1 MNGYEYICGTAAQFR
16 KKFPNLYERKEKKPV
31 FIDSNLLDKIED
43 IPEEIKVEL
52 IGKNITNEQR
62 RFCNQ
67 YRR

>member
-1 MNGYEYICGTAAQFR
+1 MNGYEYICGTAVQFR

-52 IGKNITNEQR
+52 IGSQE
-62 RFCNQ
+62 
-67 YRR
+67 YHG